1 MNNILVT
8 GALGQIGSELTETLC
23 DHFSPDNVIITDKR
37 PLPKDDNTNCRF
49 CQLDI
54 TDVQKLDLII
64 KKYNINVIYHLAAL
78 LSAVAE
84 KNPKAAWKVNII
96 GLYKILEAART
107 NHCSVFIPS
116 SIGAFGPSTPKK
128 KTPQETIQRPNT
140 MYGVTKVAGELLC
153 DYYYKKFGVDTRG
166 IRYPGIISSKTLPG
180 GGTTDY
186 AVEIYYAA
194 VKTKQYTCFLHPNT
208 HLDMIYMPDAV
219 WAAIALMEAD
229 PNKLGHRNAYNIT
242 AMSVCPQDI
251 SKSIQKIIPE
261 FKIDYQVDPER
272 QSIADSWPD
281 SIDDSTARKEWGWNP
296 QYDLEKTSAEMIN
309 KLSQKLLSK

>member
-8 GALGQIGSELTETLC
+8 GALGQIGSELTEGLC
-23 DHFSPDNVIITDKR
+23 DHFSPDNVIITDKK
-37 PLPKDDNTNCRF
+37 PLPKDDNINCRF

-54 TDVQKLDLII
+54 RNVQKLDLII
-64 KKYNINVIYHLAAL
+64 KKYNIDMIYHLAAL

-84 KNPKAAWKVNII
+84 KNPQAAWQVNMI
-96 GLYKILEAART
+96 GLYNILEAARI
-107 NHCSVFIPS
+107 NQCSIFVPS
-116 SIGAFGPSTPKK
+116 SIGVFGPDTPKK

-208 HLDMIYMPDAV
+208 YLDMMYMPDAV
-219 WAAIALMEAD
+219 RAAIALMEAD
-229 PNKLGHRNAYNIT
+229 PKKLGHRNAYNIT
-242 AMSVCPQDI
+242 TMSVCPQDI
-251 SKSIQKIIPE
+251 SKSIRKIIPD
-261 FKIDYQVDPER
+261 FKIKYQVDPER